1 MICRF
6 EKFKIID
13 IDNNLVRIE
22 IVEYLRYILI
32 SKNKKIVY
40 KYDREVFFLFYE
52 LKLFLK
58 WIIYLFVGL
67 WE

>member
-40 KYDREVFFLFYE
+40 KYDREVFFF
-52 LKLFLK
+52 FMS
-58 WIIYLFVGL
+58 
-67 WE
+67 